1 MSFNRNIPLVIA
13 AGVGVMS
20 GFYIWEPMFK
30 KYQRESKGTWQ
41 YEVVQQTRAEEMNRQ
56 AEAAVANAN
65 VAAAASTSTSTPGSA
80 SPAVPSVPA
89 KGAPAP
95 VDTNVPVVPSSAE
108 TKST

>member
-65 VAAAASTSTSTPGSA
+65 VTAAASTSTPEPA
-80 SPAVPSVPA
+80 SPAVPPVPA
-89 KGAPAP
+89 QGAPAP
-95 VDTNVPVVPSSAE
+95 VDTSAPVAPSSAE
-108 TKST
+108 TKSA

>member
-41 YEVVQQTRAEEMNRQ
+41 YEVVQQTRAEEMNRH
-56 AEAAVANAN
+56 ADAVVANAN
-65 VAAAASTSTSTPGSA
+65 AAAAASTSTSTPGST
-80 SPAVPSVPA
+80 SPVVPPVPA
-89 KGAPAP
+89 QAAPAP
-95 VDTNVPVVPSSAE
+95 VDTTVPVTPSAAE
-108 TKST
+108 TKYA

>member
-65 VAAAASTSTSTPGSA
+65 VATAASTSTSTPGSA
-80 SPAVPSVPA
+80 SPVVPA

-95 VDTNVPVVPSSAE
+95 VDTNVPVAPSSAE
-108 TKST
+108 TKSA

>member
-1 MSFNRNIPLVIA
+1 MSFNRNIPMVIA

-41 YEVVQQTRAEEMNRQ
+41 YEVVQQTRVEEMNRQ

-65 VAAAASTSTSTPGSA
+65 AAPPAEAANEP
-80 SPAVPSVPA
+80 PVPA
-89 KGAPAP
+89 HGAPAP
-95 VDTNVPVVPSSAE
+95 VAPSSSAE
-108 TKST
+108 SKTA

>member
-41 YEVVQQTRAEEMNRQ
+41 YEVVQQTRAEEMNRH

-65 VAAAASTSTSTPGSA
+65 GAAAASTSTPTTGSA
-80 SPAVPSVPA
+80 SPAVPPVPA
-89 KGAPAP
+89 QGAPAL
-95 VDTNVPVVPSSAE
+95 VGTTTQVAPSSAE
-108 TKST
+108 SKSA